1 STGISRAV
9 IGARTQR
16 TSHSRVRLLSSHLNV
31 HLPASPI
38 KHPTMTSPQC
48 ETTHPP
54 NATQNTATPY
64 SGAGLGENV
73 EVAHTSNHPRDLPA
87 RSPDPPSREGPP
99 AYPPGL
105 PARRPGLP
113 ARSPTRPA
121 YPPGLP
127 ARPQGIPTRPQA
139 CRLLLG
145 HRIVDQPLGPR
156 MRAPGNVPPLHVG
169 RQYQFFGMNAARHL
183 PSQPAFQSG
192 TILNP
197 VWIDTAR
204 VGLGD
209 AASPDTRPLEPF
221 RLNPTEDPAWAGGLE
236 RGPPMALRS
245 DRPVS
250 LHCDDGAFNSN
261 VWDAAIG
268 AYRHLRLEPVTR
280 TDDYLTRHWV
290 REEGFRIREE
300 QWLAAQNARQWP
312 GATPGL
318 LLLPAEHDD
327 SGSDSGYSSSGDLSA
342 LDDIMPGLAG
352 LGGLVDLDDDASKAS
367 SNNGHVAC
375 EEIEE

>member
-1 STGISRAV
+1 MLS
-9 IGARTQR
+9 ARTQR
-16 TSHSRVRLLSSHLNV
+16 TSHRRVPLLSSHLNV
-31 HLPASPI
+31 HPRRPAFCVVQRTINPESCAHTISI
-38 KHPTMTSPQC
+38 KHPAMTSPQC
-48 ETTHPP
+48 ETPYPP

-64 SGAGLGENV
+64 SGAVLGENV

-113 ARSPTRPA
+113 AR
-121 YPPGLP
+121 
-127 ARPQGIPTRPQA
+127 PQA
-139 CRLLLG
+139 CRL
-145 HRIVDQPLGPR
+145 RTVPQ
-156 MRAPGNVPPLHVG
+156 NVPPLHVG
-169 RQYQFFGMNAARHL
+169 RQYTLGGTNTARHL
-183 PSQPAFQSG
+183 PAQPAFQSG

-236 RGPPMALRS
+236 RGPPKALRS

-250 LHCDDGAFNSN
+250 LHCDGGAFNSN
-261 VWDAAIG
+261 HWDAAIG
-268 AYRHLRLEPVTR
+268 AYRHLRLEPVTW

-300 QWLAAQNARQWP
+300 QWLAAQNARVQPPMEPVLLEEQWP

-327 SGSDSGYSSSGDLSA
+327 SGSDSGYSSSGELSA

-352 LGGLVDLDDDASKAS
+352 LGGLVGLDDDALKAS
-367 SNNGHVAC
+367 SNDVHVAC
-375 EEIEE
+375 EEIVEE